1 LLLCSIDNGPV
12 ISLGRYSS
20 LLQAKEVREIFAA
33 SLIGRLP
40 IGITGLAILL
50 FVQTSRGSFAEGGA
64 ATACYVGGLSLAAPM
79 LGRLIDRYGPRGV
92 LLASAVLFPAALVAF
107 VWAVERLGAPALVLA
122 VAAGATF
129 PPITVCMRTYFRQ
142 RFADEMQLATAYSL
156 ESVLIE
162 LIFILGP
169 VLVALFV
176 ALASPASGVH
186 FAAGSG
192 SAGALLFLRSAA
204 LRAWKIEP
212 RTAPGLLG
220 PLSEPGFVPLVSVVL
235 LFSAAFGF
243 LEIGVTAYAT
253 ERGSPA
259 LAGLLLGLM
268 SVGSALGGL
277 AYGSRSWRFALA
289 PQFSLLLALMGSGLG
304 LLSLPSHPVLF
315 AAIGFAAGVV
325 MAPVLIVQSMLVA
338 KSVRAEHTAEAF
350 TWSASALLAGVGVGL
365 GVGGL
370 ILEVYRSN
378 AALMAAAASAL
389 LAAVL
394 ARLALGK
401 R

>member
-1 LLLCSIDNGPV
+1 MENAGSV
-12 ISLGRYSS
+12 ISLTRYTN
-20 LLQAKEVREIFAA
+20 LLQAGEVREIFAA

-50 FVQTSRGSFAEGGA
+50 FVQTSRDSFAEGGA
-64 ATACYVGGLSLAAPM
+64 AAACYVGGLSVAAPL

-92 LLASAVLFPAALVAF
+92 LLAATTLFPAALIAF
-107 VWAVERLGAPALVLA
+107 VWAVEHLGAPALIFA
-122 VAAGATF
+122 ATAGATF

-142 RFADEMQLATAYSL
+142 RFADEMQLSTAYSM

-176 ALASPASGVH
+176 ALASPATAVY
-186 FAAGSG
+186 FAAASG
-192 SAGALLFLRSAA
+192 SVGAVLFLRSAA
-204 LRAWKIEP
+204 LRAWKVEP
-212 RTAPGLLG
+212 RSAPSLLG
-220 PLSEPGFVPLVSVVL
+220 PLAEPGFVPLVAVVL
-235 LFSAAFGF
+235 CFSAAFGF

-253 ERGSPA
+253 ERQSPA
-259 LAGLLLGLM
+259 LAGVLLGLM

-277 AYGSRSWRFALA
+277 AYGSRSWRFALV
-289 PQFSLLLALMGSGLG
+289 PQFSLLLGLMGAGLA
-304 LLSLPSHPVLF
+304 LLSLASHPMTF
-315 AAIGFAAGVV
+315 AVVGFAAGIV

-350 TWSASALLAGVGVGL
+350 TWSASALLAGVGLGL
-365 GVGGL
+365 GAGGVL
-370 ILEVYRSN
+370 LEIYPST
-378 AALMAAAASAL
+378 AALAAAAASAM
-389 LAAVL
+389 LAALL
-394 ARLALGK
+394 ARLAVKG

>member
-1 LLLCSIDNGPV
+1 MENAAFV
-12 ISLGRYSS
+12 ISLTRYVN
-20 LLQAKEVREIFAA
+20 LLQAGEVREIFAA

-64 ATACYVGGLSLAAPM
+64 AAACYVAGLSVAAPL

-92 LLASAVLFPAALVAF
+92 LLAATTLFPVALIAF
-107 VWAVERLGAPALVLA
+107 VWAVEHLGTPALAFAAL
-122 VAAGATF
+122 AGATF

-142 RFADEMQLATAYSL
+142 RFADEMQLSTAYSM

-176 ALASPASGVH
+176 ALATPAAAVYFAAASGSV
-186 FAAGSG
+186 
-192 SAGALLFLRSAA
+192 GALLFLRSAA

-212 RTAPGLLG
+212 RSAPSLLG
-220 PLSEPGFVPLVSVVL
+220 PLAESGFVPLIAVVL
-235 LFSAAFGF
+235 CFSAAFGF

-253 ERGSPA
+253 ERRSPA
-259 LAGLLLGLM
+259 LAGVLLGLM

-277 AYGSRSWRFALA
+277 VYGSRSWRFTLV
-289 PQFSLLLALMGSGLG
+289 PQFSLLLGLMGTGLA
-304 LLSLPSHPVLF
+304 LLSLASHPLTF
-315 AAIGFAAGVV
+315 AVVGFAAGIV
-325 MAPVLIVQSMLVA
+325 MAPVLIAQSMLVA

-350 TWSASALLAGVGVGL
+350 TWSASALLAGVGLGL
-365 GVGGL
+365 GAGGVL
-370 ILEVYRSN
+370 LETYPSK
-378 AALMAAAASAL
+378 AALAAASASAL

-394 ARLALGK
+394 AYLAVK
-401 R
+401 SR